1 NLLLD
6 PQGHVYVADFGLA
19 IREVD
24 LREQQANAGTPA
36 YMSPEQIRGE
46 GHRIDG
52 RSDIF
57 SLGVVLYE
65 LLTGRRP
72 FRGSRQEIWD
82 QITQHDP
89 KPPRQLNPAI
99 PRELERICLKALAR
113 LASER
118 YSTAHDLAE
127 ELSLVLASLGAPGP
141 VGGDPMAATPT
152 LRPGQGTPIPG
163 TPTPLAASPLT
174 PTPVAPTAGMPPM
187 PATPPADRSPSDG
200 PAGGGGAVGLGS
212 DSGRGSGGS
221 GTVGIVPKGLRSF
234 DAEDAGF
241 FLRLLPGARDR
252 DGLPESIRFW
262 KQRIEPG
269 TVRQPFSV
277 GLLCGASGCGK
288 SSLIKAGLLPRLS
301 PEVLAVY
308 LEATSDDTEMRLL
321 ARLHRELPQAGT
333 TRDLAE
339 LLRQVRRGHISP
351 GHRKVLLVIDQFE
364 QWLHAHEGAED
375 VALTQALRQCDGERL
390 QCLLLVRD
398 DYAFSVY
405 RFLKLLEIPLVQ
417 GVNNAV
423 VDRFGL
429 EHARQVLTA
438 FGRAYGQLPAEPAE
452 LSGDQQAFVEGAI
465 AGLAEQNLVVPVRL
479 SLFAEMFKTRPWT
492 PAGLIEVGG
501 AEGVGRAFL
510 EETFQSDK
518 APPQYRL
525 HGRGARRML
534 EALLPDVGS
543 DIKGHRRSRGELIKA
558 AGYEGRVGDADEL
571 LRILDGELKLI
582 TPVEEREAEVAAELE
597 AGEGAVPVA
606 ATGYHLTHD
615 YLVPSLRRWLEDLLG
630 QTPEGRA
637 KLLLRERSRVWNAQP
652 LNRHLP
658 TLGEHLQI
666 RRRTKPADRSEPERK
681 MLARAAVVHG
691 RGTAVTAT
699 LLLGLVL
706 GGWWFQWR
714 QAQDRFRTEI
724 STEVSKLE
732 TALPA
737 DWKRLVNFLSNPE
750 RAEFARGELKRHAA

>member
-1 NLLLD
+1 
-6 PQGHVYVADFGLA
+6 
-19 IREVD
+19 
-24 LREQQANAGTPA
+24 
-36 YMSPEQIRGE
+36 
-46 GHRIDG
+46 
-52 RSDIF
+52 
-57 SLGVVLYE
+57 
-65 LLTGRRP
+65 
-72 FRGSRQEIWD
+72 
-82 QITQHDP
+82 
-89 KPPRQLNPAI
+89 
-99 PRELERICLKALAR
+99 
-113 LASER
+113 
-118 YSTAHDLAE
+118 
-127 ELSLVLASLGAPGP
+127 
-141 VGGDPMAATPT
+141 
-152 LRPGQGTPIPG
+152 
-163 TPTPLAASPLT
+163 PTPSPRGGTDSGAA
-174 PTPVAPTAGMPPM
+174 VI
-187 PATPPADRSPSDG
+187 TPPG
-200 PAGGGGAVGLGS
+200 
-212 DSGRGSGGS
+212 SGRGRDFGS
-221 GTVGIVPKGLRSF
+221 AQAPIVPKGLRSF

-269 TVRQPFSV
+269 TVRQPFPV

-301 PEVLAVY
+301 PEVLVIY

-339 LLRQVRRGHISP
+339 LLRQVRRGHVSP

-417 GVNNAV
+417 VVNNAV

-510 EETFQSDK
+510 EETFQSDR

-525 HGRGARRML
+525 HAAGAQRML
-534 EALLPDVGS
+534 AALLPSLGS
-543 DIKGHRRSRGELIKA
+543 DIKGHWRSREELVAA
-558 AGYEGRVGDADEL
+558 AGYERRPAAAEEL
-571 LRILDGELKLI
+571 LRILDTDLRLVS
-582 TPVEEREAEVAAELE
+582 PVENEEVWREGEE
-597 AGEGAVPVA
+597 AGEPVSAWGDGAVTTVNA
-606 ATGYHLTHD
+606 DGGQTKNYHLTHD
-615 YLVPSLRRWLEDLLG
+615 YLVPSLRSWLEDLLG
-630 QTPEGRA
+630 RTP
-637 KLLLRERSRVWNAQP
+637 
-652 LNRHLP
+652 
-658 TLGEHLQI
+658 
-666 RRRTKPADRSEPERK
+666 
-681 MLARAAVVHG
+681 
-691 RGTAVTAT
+691 
-699 LLLGLVL
+699 
-706 GGWWFQWR
+706 
-714 QAQDRFRTEI
+714 
-724 STEVSKLE
+724 
-732 TALPA
+732 
-737 DWKRLVNFLSNPE
+737 
-750 RAEFARGELKRHAA
+750 